1 VQRVSAVLLLVL
13 FSFSLIG
20 MPALNNSETKLPE
33 CCRRDGKHHCA
44 LSPAAVA
51 MMQDSMEDRESQDA
65 SGPGMKSM
73 AEKCQY
79 PSGGAA
85 AVAHGKTP
93 LLPAV
98 VTTPAS
104 LVSHPASQ
112 AQTEARYRVSF
123 SRVRQKRGPPSLLS

>member
-20 MPALNNSETKLPE
+20 TPALNNSESNLPE

-44 LSPAAVA
+44 LSSMAVS
-51 MMQDSMEDRESQDA
+51 MMQDGETQDA
-65 SGPGMKSM
+65 SGPGMKSV
-73 AEKCQY
+73 AEKCPY
-79 PSGGAA
+79 APGRGAA
-85 AVAHGKTP
+85 LAHGKTP
-93 LLPAV
+93 LLRAAV
-98 VTTPAS
+98 TPLAS
-104 LVSHPASQ
+104 LVSHPAGQ